1 MKDETVAVATAA
13 AKIPATATAE
23 AAATTI
29 SVEQVP
35 RRLKQSVTVA
45 ATTAVKAEAAAS
57 LQPFFNIA
65 KLSRKNTPIVLRSL
79 IDSLGWRGG
88 LAVTG
93 SLVLSC
99 VAFGA
104 LFRPIRPQSEEEE
117 EEAKE
122 EEEKTGEN
130 VREKHRLQYGPNDF
144 LHRV

>member
-1 MKDETVAVATAA
+1 MC
-13 AKIPATATAE
+13 
-23 AAATTI
+23 
-29 SVEQVP
+29 
-35 RRLKQSVTVA
+35 
-45 ATTAVKAEAAAS
+45 
-57 LQPFFNIA
+57 
-65 KLSRKNTPIVLRSL
+65 KNTPIVLRSL

-117 EEAKE
+117 EEEAKE

-144 LHRV
+144 LYCV